1 MNMRAVVRPLLER
14 GELVELVPGQ
24 TLAVPL
30 YWQHRRR
37 GPAVLEALSRA
48 VQKAAA
54 AVLEPLDEPVR

>member
-1 MNMRAVVRPLLER
+1 VQPLLAS

-37 GPAVLEALSRA
+37 GLMALEALSRA